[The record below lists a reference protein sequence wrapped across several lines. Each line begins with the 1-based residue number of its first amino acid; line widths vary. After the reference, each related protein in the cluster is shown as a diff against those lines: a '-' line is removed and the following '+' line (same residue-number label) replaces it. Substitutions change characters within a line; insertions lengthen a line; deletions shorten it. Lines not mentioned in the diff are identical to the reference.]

1 MAVIDEGNYRLLIQ
15 QLVLCN
21 DEIERLQNREK
32 DLLQENGALMKEN
45 NALKEALATQVN
57 NVAPPAA
64 AAPRSLLHSASCS
77 TLGTLASDADAFS
90 TTAVASAVCQAEPG
104 LVCTIT
110 ANNISMIKSL
120 AAPPKMVH
128 TVLAACCIIFNHV
141 PKRVKGAKA
150 DTVVDWGSC
159 KAFLSTTSPQ
169 KFKRFKIA
177 DFNGDYHELQ
187 SLVNCIDLG
196 VAASSASALVPIAKW
211 VIAVADILEG
221 QHLESPQS
229 TPVKHLRPSKGKRS
243 GSGKGTPVNAPKAN
257 RDR

>member
-1 MAVIDEGNYRLLIQ
+1 MLFPQFLNHGTWRFLFLVVHEDQACFVIWGRGWYFRDTD
-15 QLVLCN
+15 CCS
-21 DEIERLQNREK
+21 
-32 DLLQENGALMKEN
+32 
-45 NALKEALATQVN
+45 ATRCTV
-57 NVAPPAA
+57 VPML
-64 AAPRSLLHSASCS
+64 RSLLHSASCS